1 MIFDKFAVMI
11 KRIQR
16 TYIVVGLFLLAA
28 TNPLFAQKPGYA
40 INFSIDGLR
49 DTTAYLGYYYGESTH
64 IKDTAK
70 VDSKGN
76 FTFKKNT
83 PLPQGVYM
91 VVLDRARIFEIVVG
105 PNQHFS
111 MKTNTTDYIK
121 NMVVTNDIDN
131 KLFFEN
137 MHFNMER
144 HKEAQPFIKI
154 LQDSTLSPD
163 QKKDARKSF
172 DQVNEKVLAYQQN
185 IIDQHPTTMTARLF
199 KATKQIKVPEAPVR
213 ADGSIDS
220 TFQLKWYRQHFFDDF
235 DLGDDALL
243 RLPKPIYSEKLNEY
257 LDRLYAPQADT
268 LLKAINQLASIARRN
283 QETYKYLVWNC
294 LFKYQNPEIMG
305 LDKIFVNMYD
315 IYFASGE
322 MDFWINDKT
331 KASLKEQADRL
342 RKSLIGN
349 VAPNLIMQDEN
360 SAPRSM
366 YDIKKDFTIL
376 FFFDPD
382 CGHCKT
388 ETPKLVNFYE
398 TTKFDVEVY
407 AISADTSMV
416 KMKDY
421 IKNMN
426 MKWITVNGPRTYVG
440 SYHDLYDA
448 VTTPTLYLLD
458 NRKKIIAKKIPIEK
472 LEEFLT
478 NYSRFNP

>member
-11 KRIQR
+11 ERFKR
-16 TYIVVGLFLLAA
+16 TYIVAGLLLFAIS
-28 TNPLFAQKPGYA
+28 PLFAQKSGYA
-40 INFSIDGLR
+40 INFSIDGLK
-49 DTTAYLGYYYGESTH
+49 DTTAYLAYYYGETKH

-76 FTFKKNT
+76 FIFKK
-83 PLPQGVYM
+83 PKALPQGVYM
-91 VVLDRARIFEIVVG
+91 IVMNRALLFEIVIG
-105 PNQHFS
+105 TNQYFS

-154 LQDSTLSPD
+154 LQDSTLTSD
-163 QKKDARKSF
+163 QKTEARKSF
-172 DQVNEKVLAYQQN
+172 DKVNEKVLAYQQS
-185 IIDQHPTTMTARLF
+185 IIDQYSTTMTARLF
-199 KATKQIKVPEAPVR
+199 KATKQIKVPDAPIR
-213 ADGSIDS
+213 SDGTIDS
-220 TFQLKWYRQHFFDDF
+220 TFQLKWYRQHFFDYF

-243 RLPKPIYSEKLNEY
+243 HLPKPIYSEKLNEY
-257 LDRLYAPQADT
+257 LDRLYVPQADT
-268 LLKAINQLASIARRN
+268 LLKVINRLASVARKN

-294 LFKYQNPEIMG
+294 ILKYQNPEIMG
-305 LDKIFVNMYD
+305 LDKIFVEMYD
-315 IYFASGE
+315 TYFASGE
-322 MDFWINDKT
+322 MDFWINEKT
-331 KASLKEQADRL
+331 KASLKEHADRL
-342 RKSLIGN
+342 RKSLVGN
-349 VAPNLIMQDEN
+349 IAPDLIMQDITTT
-360 SAPRSM
+360 PRSM

-407 AISADTSMV
+407 AVSADTSMV
-416 KMKDY
+416 KMKEY
-421 IKNMN
+421 ITNMN

-448 VTTPTLYLLD
+448 ITTPTLYLLD